1 MFIKH
6 FIFGPI
12 ETNCYLV
19 ACEETLEAFI
29 VDPDMREK
37 EEEIRII
44 SAVDR
49 QKLRLKYIIN
59 THYHP
64 DHIGGNGV
72 LNKATGAEIFVHK
85 QDAPLLPEPWGK
97 ILEMIKNHKEPSCP
111 ACGNVRANLD
121 ILEQQGKALVK
132 CDACGFNMEMHA
144 SPPANRLLGHGDVIN
159 VGQLELVVIH
169 TPGHSPGSISLY
181 MEKEHIV
188 FTGDTLFN
196 RSIGRTDLGDSS
208 FEDIMK
214 SVRELM
220 NLPDDTIV
228 YPGHGDKTSIG
239 KERRENPYLLDQK
252 IEK

>member
-1 MFIKH
+1 MLIKH
-6 FIFGPI
+6 FVFGPI

-29 VDPDMREK
+29 VDPDMRGK
-37 EEEIRII
+37 EEEVRIL
-44 SAVDR
+44 SAVNQQR
-49 QKLRLKYIIN
+49 LRLKYIIN

-72 LNKATGAEIFVHK
+72 LNKTTGAEILVHK
-85 QDAPLLPEPWGK
+85 QDASLLPEPWGK
-97 ILEMIKNHKEPSCP
+97 ISEIIRSHKEPPCL
-111 ACGNVRANLD
+111 ACGNVGANLD
-121 ILEQQGKALVK
+121 IPEKQGKAVVK

-144 SPPANRLLGHGDVIN
+144 SPPADRLLSHGDVID

-228 YPGHGDKTSIG
+228 YPGHGDKTSIRT
-239 KERRENPYLLDQK
+239 ERQENPYLLAQK
-252 IEK
+252 REK